1 MKYII
6 NKDTLYII
14 FNGNTTIINENGLEM
29 EFVGNYVKKI
39 LDDSCI
45 YYGSSLKGR
54 IKGVKNILNISYK
67 VPIMI
72 SEKRKIVLF
81 PLSGL
86 KNNEIILINFDVIK
100 EYYNVDNFINVVF
113 KGDFEKKFMCSRTIF
128 NNQIN
133 KCSRLL
139 WIYENNR

>member
-6 NKDTLYII
+6 NDNTMYII
-14 FNGNTTIINENGLEM
+14 FNGVATTINENGLEM
-29 EFVGNYVKKI
+29 EYQGNYVKKI

-54 IKGVKNILNISYK
+54 IKGAKSILNNSYK
-67 VPIMI
+67 LPILI

-81 PLSGL
+81 PLSSL
-86 KNNEIILINFDVIK
+86 KNNEIILINFSFIK
-100 EYYNVDNFINVVF
+100 EYNYVDNFINVIF
-113 KGDFEKKFMCSRTIF
+113 KNNIEKKFLCSNTIF